1 MKVSPSRSDY
11 MMRRWKLKTRTQIWL
26 GVLECEWGDSDL
38 RSPQEEWQRG
48 LQRAVWEGWTGRRKR
63 EQSGSSMVIIKEAVL
78 IRIRVTHLHKNK
90 ERPVVTWSDNH
101 FYTLGI
107 CIWLHSHRA
116 LETQIGR
123 FTLHDLCQKCT
134 PYIRKCLI
142 NYLRYGSWIPGT
154 LGTTAL
160 VKSRLKPDASHRCY
174 DLEYKGQERTSMAE
188 GVNSSPKQLFCRLN
202 FNIALKLLYKYN
214 SH

>member
-1 MKVSPSRSDY
+1 MSPSRSDY
-11 MMRRWKLKTRTQIWL
+11 MMGRWKLKTHTQICL

-38 RSPQEEWQRG
+38 RSPQGEWQRG
-48 LQRAVWEGWTGRRKR
+48 LRRAVWEGWTGRRKR
-63 EQSGSSMVIIKEAVL
+63 KQSGSSMMIIKEAVL

-90 ERPVVTWSDNH
+90 ERPVVTWSDII
-101 FYTLGI
+101 FILWVW

-123 FTLHDLCQKCT
+123 STLHDLCQKCT
-134 PYIRKCLI
+134 PNIRKCLI
-142 NYLRYGSWIPGT
+142 NYLRYGSWITET
-154 LGTTAL
+154 LVTTAL
-160 VKSRLKPDASHRCY
+160 VKSRLKPVASHRCY
-174 DLEYKGQERTSMAE
+174 DLGYKGQERTSVAE
-188 GVNSSPKQLFCRLN
+188 GVNSPPKQLFCRLN